1 MNFNILLT
9 AILVLILIYAG
20 ISIYLIKIYTNNK
33 EINLEDEPSKYE
45 DKKKN
50 IRKYYRLKKMS
61 LVLVMIMSVLPIL
74 NQGVIGINADGN
86 KIVNEVSEHIETNE
100 NKESILA
107 KANESFENLKNT
119 YYTIFLLGA
128 SVIFIKT
135 LNDLQTTFIN
145 EVDDLYKIKKFKPKQ
160 DNSSKTPD

>member
-50 IRKYYRLKKMS
+50 IRKYYRLK
-61 LVLVMIMSVLPIL
+61 
-74 NQGVIGINADGN
+74 IGINADGN
-86 KIVNEVSEHIETNE
+86 KIVNEVSEYIETNE
-100 NKESILA
+100 NKETILA

-128 SVIFIKT
+128 SVIFIKI